1 MVLLDRRLSPIDR
14 HPRAARKLSGRLR
27 LRACCGLRS
36 PARDCPG
43 FAPTAAAKKSPRRS
57 GARSACRE
65 DPASSRQ
72 GRGQIAASRGE
83 TERSLCPHL
92 EGTLGNALPHPG
104 TDRLATDRN
113 PAGVQRVL
121 SRIPIREVPTMT
133 KRFPM
138 FAVAVLLASSGVASA
153 QAPTR
158 DFPDAANPTA
168 APPAA
173 NSPRT
178 GTPDRPPAATLP
190 DAHAPDPVTTG
201 EAPSS
206 PKKTEPEMDSVGGG
220 KTPAG
225 GEKK

>member
-1 MVLLDRRLSPIDR
+1 MRCLTQVRMGSRPTGTRLVCSAFP
-14 HPRAARKLSGRLR
+14 
-27 LRACCGLRS
+27 
-36 PARDCPG
+36 PG
-43 FAPTAAAKKSPRRS
+43 
-57 GARSACRE
+57 
-65 DPASSRQ
+65 
-72 GRGQIAASRGE
+72 
-83 TERSLCPHL
+83 
-92 EGTLGNALPHPG
+92 
-104 TDRLATDRN
+104 
-113 PAGVQRVL
+113 
-121 SRIPIREVPTMT
+121 IPIREVPTMT
-133 KRFPM
+133 KRFPV

>member
-1 MVLLDRRLSPIDR
+1 MRCLTRVRMGSRPTGTRPVCSAFP
-14 HPRAARKLSGRLR
+14 
-27 LRACCGLRS
+27 
-36 PARDCPG
+36 PG
-43 FAPTAAAKKSPRRS
+43 F
-57 GARSACRE
+57 
-65 DPASSRQ
+65 
-72 GRGQIAASRGE
+72 
-83 TERSLCPHL
+83 L
-92 EGTLGNALPHPG
+92 
-104 TDRLATDRN
+104 
-113 PAGVQRVL
+113 
-121 SRIPIREVPTMT
+121 IREVPTMT
-133 KRFPM
+133 KRFPV
-138 FAVAVLLASSGVASA
+138 FAVAVLLAGSGVASA

>member
-1 MVLLDRRLSPIDR
+1 
-14 HPRAARKLSGRLR
+14 
-27 LRACCGLRS
+27 
-36 PARDCPG
+36 
-43 FAPTAAAKKSPRRS
+43 
-57 GARSACRE
+57 
-65 DPASSRQ
+65 
-72 GRGQIAASRGE
+72 
-83 TERSLCPHL
+83 
-92 EGTLGNALPHPG
+92 
-104 TDRLATDRN
+104 
-113 PAGVQRVL
+113 
-121 SRIPIREVPTMT
+121 MT
-133 KRFPM
+133 KRSPM
-138 FAVAVLLASSGVASA
+138 FAVAVLLASSGVALA
-153 QAPTR
+153 QGPTR

-168 APPAA
+168 VPPAA

>member
-1 MVLLDRRLSPIDR
+1 
-14 HPRAARKLSGRLR
+14 LSGF
-27 LRACCGLRS
+27 RANRG
-36 PARDCPG
+36 G
-43 FAPTAAAKKSPRRS
+43 QKKSPPKRGQVGLQRRPS
-57 GARSACRE
+57 LIEA
-65 DPASSRQ
+65 

-201 EAPSS
+201 EAPST

>member
-1 MVLLDRRLSPIDR
+1 MRP
-14 HPRAARKLSGRLR
+14 
-27 LRACCGLRS
+27 
-36 PARDCPG
+36 
-43 FAPTAAAKKSPRRS
+43 
-57 GARSACRE
+57 
-65 DPASSRQ
+65 
-72 GRGQIAASRGE
+72 
-83 TERSLCPHL
+83 
-92 EGTLGNALPHPG
+92 PHPG
-104 TDRLATDRN
+104 TDVLATGRN
-113 PAGVQRVL
+113 PAGVQRVP
-121 SRIPIREVPTMT
+121 SRIPIREVPTMM
-133 KRFPM
+133 KRFPV
-138 FAVAVLLASSGVASA
+138 FAIAVLLAGAGVASA